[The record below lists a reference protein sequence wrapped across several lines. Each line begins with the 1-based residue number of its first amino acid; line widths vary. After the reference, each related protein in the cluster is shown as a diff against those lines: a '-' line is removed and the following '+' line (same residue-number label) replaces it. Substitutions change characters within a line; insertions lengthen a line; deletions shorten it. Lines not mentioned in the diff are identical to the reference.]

1 MNIREAME
9 KKGANKAQLESR
21 TVEMIEEIIAEN
33 EGVVSSTASFYK
45 QTLEANLRKY
55 NSAVSLL
62 AREIDRLERGSKEL
76 KGEFSKTQADVSK
89 AVSQYEQKIIEDS
102 RMKDALIMYSHM
114 LSITKEVF
122 GEENMTENVMM
133 QAIEAGSYAIW
144 RGIMGQ
150 KFVDDEQ
157 KKANRRW

>member
-33 EGVVSSTASFYK
+33 EGVVSSTASCYK
-45 QTLEANLRKY
+45 QTLEANLKRY

-62 AREIDRLERGSKEL
+62 AREIDRLESKSKAL
-76 KGEFSKTQADVSK
+76 RGEFSKTQADVSK

-114 LSITKEVF
+114 LGITKEVF
-122 GEENMTENVMM
+122 GEENMTESVMM

-144 RGIMGQ
+144 RGIMGP
-150 KFVDDEQ
+150 KIGDDDQ

>member
-33 EGVVSSTASFYK
+33 EGVVSSTASCYK
-45 QTLEANLRKY
+45 QTLEANLKRY

-62 AREIDRLERGSKEL
+62 AREIDRLESKSKEL
-76 KGEFSKTQADVSK
+76 RGEFSKTQADVSK

-114 LSITKEVF
+114 LGITKEVF
-122 GEENMTENVMM
+122 GEENMTESVMM

-144 RGIMGQ
+144 RGIMGP
-150 KFVDDEQ
+150 KIGDDDQ